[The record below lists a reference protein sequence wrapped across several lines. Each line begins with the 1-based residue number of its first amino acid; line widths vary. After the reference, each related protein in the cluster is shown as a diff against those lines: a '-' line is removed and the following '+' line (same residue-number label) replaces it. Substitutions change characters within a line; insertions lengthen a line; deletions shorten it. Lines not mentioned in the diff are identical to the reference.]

1 MILKG
6 WSHRLPQEKAEL
18 RGFLLDML
26 QKRSRNLQPFVLNKA
41 VKVLVDVAKHDWP
54 AEFPDLFPAIQQ
66 MTQTDLVQ
74 VGLLL
79 LKTVCE
85 EFASTRDD
93 VSAMRRAQLGTVKFE
108 KKIKWKLFLNFF
120 FSFLSFFLL
129 SPLALDAT
137 SSRDS
142 IFGFHDPGCAIW
154 EAAYSGFLSST
165 FSVTKPHIN
174 LLVRMSSSQLNLQ
187 GPSQSPSGFGSPAGG
202 GMRSRSSSQHRT
214 FGSTLGV
221 SAGYEVEKFVNTR
234 NLDGANKQICS
245 LCLEVLL
252 QVWKEEETGNCGGQ
266 NVDFFLSFLSF
277 SSSFSPQLFSWI
289 PLSSHINQRL
299 LTTIFHFAALN
310 DDTAVNLGV
319 LAMSCVNEML
329 GKSCVPQEFEEYLLL
344 IFQFVS
350 FYQEKDPPQRQ
361 HHDTINLNKCQ

>member
-108 KKIKWKLFLNFF
+108 KKIK
-120 FSFLSFFLL
+120 
-129 SPLALDAT
+129 
-137 SSRDS
+137 
-142 IFGFHDPGCAIW
+142 
-154 EAAYSGFLSST
+154 
-165 FSVTKPHIN
+165 
-174 LLVRMSSSQLNLQ
+174 
-187 GPSQSPSGFGSPAGG
+187 
-202 GMRSRSSSQHRT
+202 
-214 FGSTLGV
+214 
-221 SAGYEVEKFVNTR
+221 
-234 NLDGANKQICS
+234 
-245 LCLEVLL
+245 
-252 QVWKEEETGNCGGQ
+252 
-266 NVDFFLSFLSF
+266 
-277 SSSFSPQLFSWI
+277 
-289 PLSSHINQRL
+289 
-299 LTTIFHFAALN
+299 
-310 DDTAVNLGV
+310 
-319 LAMSCVNEML
+319 
-329 GKSCVPQEFEEYLLL
+329 
-344 IFQFVS
+344 
-350 FYQEKDPPQRQ
+350 
-361 HHDTINLNKCQ
+361 